1 MRAVIVATG
10 DLDSL
15 PAEVQTVANTLS
27 AAGWTVRLC
36 STNTD
41 KYVCAARPHGEYVL
55 TALLGLLSLVALRCF
70 DGSSQGLFDSPSAI
84 EALMNRA
91 TTDTKNF
98 RPLRH
103 CQGLAVMAQVATAT
117 PVAKLLLMCR
127 PATILRAIV
136 AVIVDTIDTMIWT
149 RLWPHILNKGQKRF
163 SPTLANRDP
172 TSTVV
177 AISACLR
184 IAATM
189 HHRPIDSVQRMATKT
204 MLRYCRHSSLLT
216 KTSAA
221 SNVAVA
227 QIGCCRLV
235 LSSAI
240 AKTIPNS
247 IPAFTF
253 DMGKGYNQQTSK
265 SLTGQVFDTTRKGC
279 AIMRLHRE
287 PPLFSVTW
295 AGTFE
300 RRRPTCLFTSL
311 LYHKNIYLQC
321 DGTYE

>member
-1 MRAVIVATG
+1 MRAVIVAAG

-15 PAEVQTVANTLS
+15 PGEVQAVSNTLS

-36 STNTD
+36 IGADATR
-41 KYVCAARPHGEYVL
+41 A
-55 TALLGLLSLVALRCF
+55 GLLAAAGEGALTVRLRLVALRCF
-70 DGSSQGLFDSPSAI
+70 DRSSQGLFNSPSAI
-84 EALMNRA
+84 EAVMNRA

-98 RPLRH
+98 RPLSH

-117 PVAKLLLMCR
+117 PVAELLLVCR

-136 AVIVDTIDTMIWT
+136 AVIVDAINTMIWT
-149 RLWPHILNKGQKRF
+149 RLWPHILNEGQKRF
-163 SPTLANRDP
+163 SPTLTNRNP
-172 TSTVV
+172 ASTVV

-184 IAATM
+184 IVASM
-189 HHRPIDSVQRMATKT
+189 YHCPIDSVQRVATKT
-204 MLRYCRHSSLLT
+204 VLRYRRHSSLFAET
-216 KTSAA
+216 PTA
-221 SNVAVA
+221 SNVAVT
-227 QIGCCRLV
+227 QIGCCCLM

-247 IPAFTF
+247 VPVFTF
-253 DMGKGYNQQTSK
+253 DMGEGYDQQTSK
-265 SLTGQVFDTTRKGC
+265 SLTGQVFDATRKGC

-287 PPLFSVTW
+287 PPVFSVTW

-300 RRRPTCLFTSL
+300 RRRPTCLFASL
-311 LYHKNIYLQC
+311 LYHKNIYFHC